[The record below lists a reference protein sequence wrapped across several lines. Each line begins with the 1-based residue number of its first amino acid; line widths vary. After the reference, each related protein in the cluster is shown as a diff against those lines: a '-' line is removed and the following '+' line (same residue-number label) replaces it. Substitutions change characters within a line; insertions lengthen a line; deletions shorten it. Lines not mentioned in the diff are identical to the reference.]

1 MKASTPIGIVVCIV
15 GILAGATIE
24 GTPLGGLL
32 NVPAI
37 LIIFGGIAGVSI
49 ATSGMEVMKLMPTLY
64 KKAMT
69 PEFPDIPATVR
80 QLVGYAEK
88 ARKEGL
94 LALEAQV
101 KDIDDP
107 FLKRGLQ
114 MGIDGTDPEE
124 LRAVLEGEISAKKAE
139 DKVAAKFFTAM
150 GGYAPT
156 VGIIGTVVGLI
167 HVLEN
172 LSDPASLGPLIAG
185 AFVATLWG
193 VLSANIFWL
202 PMGAKITRISDLQA
216 AQMELLVGSEQCR
229 KALDD
234 SFQRP
239 VLSSTKGSTGAP
251 VSVMGLLLPL
261 AVTEPVVK
269 STPVNSSLPST
280 KGVVVPLFRISRLN

>member
-1 MKASTPIGIVVCIV
+1 MDPATLIGIAAAVGSLLVMMIMEGSSPMAIV
-15 GILAGATIE
+15 LLPPLIL
-24 GTPLGGLL
+24 
-32 NVPAI
+32 V
-37 LIIFGGIAGVSI
+37 FGGTFGAAIAGSAMADLKKVGGWFKQALMPPKVPPVSARI
-49 ATSGMEVMKLMPTLY
+49 AT
-64 KKAMT
+64 
-69 PEFPDIPATVR
+69 
-80 QLVGYAEK
+80 LVSLAEK

-101 KDIDDP
+101 KEIDDP

-124 LRAVLEGEISAKKAE
+124 LRAVLEGEIAAKKAE

-172 LSDPASLGPLIAG
+172 LSSPESLGPLIAS

-193 VLSANIFWL
+193 VLSANLFCL

-216 AQMELLVGSEQCR
+216 AQMELLVEGITEIQAGTSPRAVRQKLTALVPPSEVAR
-229 KALDD
+229 EA
-234 SFQRP
+234 
-239 VLSSTKGSTGAP
+239 A
-251 VSVMGLLLPL
+251 
-261 AVTEPVVK
+261 
-269 STPVNSSLPST
+269 
-280 KGVVVPLFRISRLN
+280 

>member
-1 MKASTPIGIVVCIV
+1 MDPATLIGIALAVISLLIMMIME
-15 GILAGATIE
+15 GSSPMAIILM
-24 GTPLGGLL
+24 
-32 NVPAI
+32 PAMI
-37 LIIFGGIAGVSI
+37 LVFGGTFGAAIAGSSMADVKKIGGWFKMALLPAKVPPVSDRI
-49 ATSGMEVMKLMPTLY
+49 AT
-64 KKAMT
+64 
-69 PEFPDIPATVR
+69 
-80 QLVGYAEK
+80 LVSLAEK

-124 LRAVLEGEISAKKAE
+124 LRTVLEGEIAAKKGE
-139 DKVAAKFFTAM
+139 DKVAAKFFNAM

-172 LSDPASLGPLIAG
+172 LDKPESLGPLIAG

-202 PMGAKITRISDLQA
+202 PMGAKILRISDLQS
-216 AQMELLVGSEQCR
+216 AQMELLVEGITEIQAGTSPRAVRQ
-229 KALDD
+229 KLTALV
-234 SFQRP
+234 P
-239 VLSSTKGSTGAP
+239 P
-251 VSVMGLLLPL
+251 SVV
-261 AVTEPVVK
+261 AREAA
-269 STPVNSSLPST
+269 
-280 KGVVVPLFRISRLN
+280 

>member
-1 MKASTPIGIVVCIV
+1 VDPASLIGIVLALVALLATMIME
-15 GILAGATIE
+15 GSSPMAIILLP
-24 GTPLGGLL
+24 PL
-32 NVPAI
+32 I
-37 LIIFGGIAGVSI
+37 LVFGGTFGAAIAGSAMADVKKIGGWFKQALLPPQVPPISDRIQTLVS
-49 ATSGMEVMKLMPTLY
+49 L
-64 KKAMT
+64 
-69 PEFPDIPATVR
+69 
-80 QLVGYAEK
+80 AEK

-101 KDIDDP
+101 KEIDDP

-124 LRAVLEGEISAKKAE
+124 LRAVLEGEIAAKKAE

-172 LSDPASLGPLIAG
+172 LSDPGSLGPLIAG

-202 PMGAKITRISDLQA
+202 PMGAKITRISELQA
-216 AQMELLVGSEQCR
+216 AQMELLVEGITEIQAGTSPRAVRLKLTSLVPPSE
-229 KALDD
+229 
-234 SFQRP
+234 
-239 VLSSTKGSTGAP
+239 
-251 VSVMGLLLPL
+251 
-261 AVTEPVVK
+261 VK
-269 STPVNSSLPST
+269 QQEAA
-280 KGVVVPLFRISRLN
+280 

>member
-1 MKASTPIGIVVCIV
+1 MDPATLIGIV
-15 GILAGATIE
+15 LAVA
-24 GTPLGGLL
+24 GLL
-32 NVPAI
+32 ITMIMEGSSPMAII
-37 LIIFGGIAGVSI
+37 LIPPLILVFGGTFGAAIAGS
-49 ATSGMEVMKLMPTLY
+49 AMKDVAKIGAWFKQALMPPKVPPISDRIQTL
-64 KKAMT
+64 
-69 PEFPDIPATVR
+69 VS
-80 QLVGYAEK
+80 LAEK

-156 VGIIGTVVGLI
+156 IGIIGTVIGLI

-172 LSDPASLGPLIAG
+172 LSDPGSLGPLIAG

-216 AQMELLVGSEQCR
+216 AQMELLVEGITEIQAGTSPRAVRLKLTSLVPPSE
-229 KALDD
+229 
-234 SFQRP
+234 
-239 VLSSTKGSTGAP
+239 
-251 VSVMGLLLPL
+251 
-261 AVTEPVVK
+261 VK
-269 STPVNSSLPST
+269 QQEAA
-280 KGVVVPLFRISRLN
+280 